1 MGMEWFRPVGRSISG
16 LRAGTAQ
23 LASEA
28 SWLRPVQ
35 QCIEVRSSV
44 FGHGDDIPVRF
55 TADGAGVSPPLSWKG
70 LPAPTRSVLL
80 LIEDADTPLPVPLVH
95 GLFYAIPIGVDELAE
110 GALPSS
116 LGRGESP
123 IGFHAGRAGY
133 GRTGWIPPSPPPG
146 HGPHHYAFQVFALDT
161 VPVFQWPPSRGFVM
175 RRIRD
180 HVIGRGTLFG
190 IYERA

>member
-1 MGMEWFRPVGRSISG
+1 MGMEWFRPVGRALGG

-28 SWLRPVQ
+28 SWLRPVPE
-35 QCIEVRSSV
+35 CVEVRSPV
-44 FGHGDDIPVRF
+44 FGHGTDIPVRF
-55 TADGAGVSPPLSWKG
+55 TADGEGLSPPLSWSG
-70 LPAPTRSVLL
+70 LPTLTRSVVL
-80 LIEDADTPLPVPLVH
+80 LIEDADIPLPVPLVH
-95 GLFYAIPIGVDELAE
+95 GLFYAIPPAFCELSE
-110 GALPSS
+110 GGLPTS
-116 LGRGESP
+116 LGGAESP
-123 IGFHAGRAGY
+123 EGFHAGRNGY

-161 VPVFQWPPSRGFVM
+161 VPVFDWPPSRGFVT

-180 HVIGRGTLFG
+180 HVIGRGALFG